1 MAKTYINHNEVQN
14 MLFGESSLDSKERDV
29 KNVLK
34 QYGIGDE
41 FSYFEKVLANKTVSD
56 SEKITTFLES
66 FDLTENSKYQ
76 IKKKLND
83 IMYTEEDEENL
94 EEIPDE
100 ESTEPESMEDN
111 EDEDLETEDSEDD
124 MEESDEIE
132 DEEESEEGEINVA
145 DMDLDSKLDLVQ
157 KVIDSVSE
165 EDFEDF
171 INSLTDLLS
180 EYEGSEGDSEDE
192 EDSDEDEDSEDE
204 EDYPDFEEDED
215 SEDLEEDD
223 ES

>member
-34 QYGIGDE
+34 QHGIGDE
-41 FSYFEKVLANKTVSD
+41 FSYFEKVLANKTISD
-56 SEKITTFLES
+56 SEKISTFLES

-100 ESTEPESMEDN
+100 EASSEEPESMEDN
-111 EDEDLETEDSEDD
+111 EDEDLETEDSE
-124 MEESDEIE
+124 EESDEME
-132 DEEESEEGEINVA
+132 DEEESEDGDINVS

-171 INSLTDLLS
+171 MNSLTDLLS
-180 EYEGSEGDSEDE
+180 EYEGSESDSEDE
-192 EDSDEDEDSEDE
+192 EGSDEDEDSEDE
-204 EDYPDFEEDED
+204 EDYPDFEED
-215 SEDLEEDD
+215 D

>member
-100 ESTEPESMEDN
+100 EASSEEPESMEDN
-111 EDEDLETEDSEDD
+111 EDEDLETEESE
-124 MEESDEIE
+124 EESDEME
-132 DEEESEEGEINVA
+132 DEEESEDGDINVS

-171 INSLTDLLS
+171 MNSLTDLLS

>member
-34 QYGIGDE
+34 QHGIGDE
-41 FSYFEKVLANKTVSD
+41 FSYFEKVLANKTISD
-56 SEKITTFLES
+56 SEKISTFLES

-100 ESTEPESMEDN
+100 EASSEEPESMEDN
-111 EDEDLETEDSEDD
+111 EDEDLETEDSE
-124 MEESDEIE
+124 EESDEME
-132 DEEESEEGEINVA
+132 DEEESEDGDINVS

-171 INSLTDLLS
+171 MNSLTDLLS

-192 EDSDEDEDSEDE
+192 EGSDEDEDSEDE

>member
-14 MLFGESSLDSKERDV
+14 MLFGESTLDSKERDV

-34 QYGIGDE
+34 QHGIGDE
-41 FSYFEKVLANKTVSD
+41 FSYFEKILANKTVANND
-56 SEKITTFLES
+56 KINIFLES
-66 FDLTENSKYQ
+66 FDLSENSKFQ
-76 IKKKLND
+76 IKKKLNE

-100 ESTEPESMEDN
+100 EASSEEPESMEDN
-111 EDEDLETEDSEDD
+111 EDEDLETEDSE
-124 MEESDEIE
+124 EESDEME
-132 DEEESEEGEINVA
+132 DEEESEDGDINVS

-171 INSLTDLLS
+171 MNSLTDLLS

-192 EDSDEDEDSEDE
+192 EDSDSEGDSEDE

-215 SEDLEEDD
+215 LEEDD

>member
-34 QYGIGDE
+34 QHGIGDE
-41 FSYFEKVLANKTVSD
+41 FSYFEKVLANKTISD
-56 SEKITTFLES
+56 SEKISTFLES

-100 ESTEPESMEDN
+100 EASSEEPESMEDN
-111 EDEDLETEDSEDD
+111 EDEDLETEDSE
-124 MEESDEIE
+124 
-132 DEEESEEGEINVA
+132 EESEDGDINVS

-171 INSLTDLLS
+171 MNSLTDLLS

-192 EDSDEDEDSEDE
+192 EDSDSEGDSEDE

-215 SEDLEEDD
+215 LEEDD